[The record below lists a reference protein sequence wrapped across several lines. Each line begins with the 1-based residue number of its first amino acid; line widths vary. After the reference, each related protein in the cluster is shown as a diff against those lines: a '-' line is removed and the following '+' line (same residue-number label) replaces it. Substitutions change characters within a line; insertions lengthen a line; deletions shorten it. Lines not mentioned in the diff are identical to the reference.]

1 MDDFC
6 LQTYGIFL
14 ITESF
19 FCIFASIMLDFIH
32 FNLSDVLDIVAVAFL
47 LYQIYKLIRGTT
59 AINIFTGILLLYFLW
74 FIVRALNMQLLST
87 ILGQVL
93 GVGIIAIIIVFQQEI
108 RRFLL
113 HLGSRFNSQR
123 YAWLQ
128 RFFKQRTHAHIEL
141 DIDSI
146 TRACRQM
153 SETKTGALIVIE
165 RHSPMAMYAETGDI
179 IDARISS
186 RLLQNLFFK
195 NAPLH
200 DGAVII
206 SRNKILAARCTLPIS
221 EQVYIPAQYGM
232 RHRAAVGLT
241 EQTDAVVIVVSEET
255 GDISLVK
262 NAVINR
268 MEGGANE
275 LRIKIISTLS
285 EIS

>member
-1 MDDFC
+1 
-6 LQTYGIFL
+6 
-14 ITESF
+14 
-19 FCIFASIMLDFIH
+19 MLDFIH
-32 FNLSDVLDIVAVAFL
+32 FNISDVLDIVAVAFL
-47 LYQIYKLIRGTT
+47 LYQVYKIIRGTT

-87 ILGQVL
+87 ILGQIL
-93 GVGIIAIIIVFQQEI
+93 GVGIIALIIVFQQEI

-113 HLGSRFNSQR
+113 HLGSRFNSHR

-128 RFFKQRTHAHIEL
+128 RFFKQRTHTRIEL

-146 TRACRQM
+146 ARACRQM
-153 SETKTGALIVIE
+153 SECKTGALIVIE
-165 RHSPMAMYAETGDI
+165 RFSPLESYAETGDI

-206 SRNKILAARCTLPIS
+206 SHNKIHAARCTLPIS

-241 EQTDAVVIVVSEET
+241 EQTDAIVVVVSEET
-255 GDISLVK
+255 GNISLVE
-262 NAVINR
+262 NAVISR

-275 LRIKIISTLS
+275 LRLKIEDLLKGVKN
-285 EIS
+285 

>member
-1 MDDFC
+1 
-6 LQTYGIFL
+6 
-14 ITESF
+14 
-19 FCIFASIMLDFIH
+19 MLDFIH
-32 FNLSDVLDIVAVAFL
+32 FGLSDALDIVAVAFL
-47 LYQIYKLIRGTT
+47 LYQIYKIIRRTA

-93 GVGIIAIIIVFQQEI
+93 GVGIIALIIVFQQEI

-113 HLGSRFNSQR
+113 RIGASFNSQR
-123 YAWLQ
+123 DTWLQ
-128 RFFKQRTHAHIEL
+128 RFFKQRSHTVFEL
-141 DIDSI
+141 DISSI
-146 TRACRQM
+146 TRACRKM
-153 SETKTGALIVIE
+153 SECKTGALIVIE
-165 RHSPMAMYAETGDI
+165 RYSPMEMYAETGDI

-195 NAPLH
+195 NSPLH

-206 SRNKILAARCTLPIS
+206 IRNRIHAARCTLPVS

-241 EQTDAVVIVVSEET
+241 EQTDAIVIVVSEET
-255 GDISLVK
+255 GDISIVE

-275 LRIKIISTLS
+275 LRLTIENMLKKRT
-285 EIS
+285 

>member
-1 MDDFC
+1 
-6 LQTYGIFL
+6 
-14 ITESF
+14 
-19 FCIFASIMLDFIH
+19 MLDFIH

-47 LYQIYKLIRGTT
+47 LYQVYKIIRGTT
-59 AINIFTGILLLYFLW
+59 AINIFTGILLLYLLW

-87 ILGQVL
+87 ILGQIL
-93 GVGIIAIIIVFQQEI
+93 GVGIIALIIVFQQEI

-113 HLGSRFNSQR
+113 HLGSRFNNHR

-128 RFFKQRTHAHIEL
+128 RFFKQRTRTRIKL

-153 SETKTGALIVIE
+153 SECKTGALIVIE
-165 RHSPMAMYAETGDI
+165 RFSPLEPYAETGDI

-206 SRNKILAARCTLPIS
+206 SRNKIHAARCTLPIS

-241 EQTDAVVIVVSEET
+241 EQTDAIVVVVSEET
-255 GDISLVK
+255 GNIALVE
-262 NAVINR
+262 NAVISR

-275 LRIKIISTLS
+275 LRLKIEDLLKGVKS
-285 EIS
+285 